1 MLKQVFFRPFRAAS
15 ASASARPACNM
26 GHFAMRYRPY
36 RRARRVVSRCKKG
49 CFAALFLPKINVSG
63 CFPAKN
69 QSPGIAQNGHG
80 RHKPHIVS
88 RLRLHTQESRI
99 CARSNA
105 LAQIR
110 DSRQGLFESE
120 AAQNCRRRR
129 QNAPP
134 HRPGSNSRISVF
146 SLQIH
151 LIYILRPPKRQANKK
166 YH

>member
-1 MLKQVFFRPFRAAS
+1 MRNQVFAWPLRAAS

-26 GHFAMRYRPY
+26 GHFAMRYGPY
-36 RRARRVVSRCKKG
+36 CKAKRVVSRCKKG
-49 CFAALFLPKINVSG
+49 CLAAHFPPKINVSG

-69 QSPGIAQNGHG
+69 QSPGIAQNTHG
-80 RHKPHIVS
+80 RHKPHTVS

-105 LAQIR
+105 RAQIR

-134 HRPGSNSRISVF
+134 HRPGSNSRVSVF

-151 LIYILRPPKRQANKK
+151 LIYILRAPKRQANKK